1 MPLMAN
7 ADVIERA
14 LHSPEPFEQLRA
26 TAAAWFA
33 EGRTEKAVYDL
44 FDDARTQLRVAGRE
58 ADEDVVMEVMDCL
71 VGWCSP
77 HQVLKPTAVAPTVN
91 GHGSPDQTANAPP
104 SEQR

>member
-1 MPLMAN
+1 MAI

-14 LHSPEPFEQLRA
+14 LRSPEPFEELRA

-33 EGRTEKAVYDL
+33 EGRTEQAVYDL
-44 FDDARTQLRVAGRE
+44 FEDTRAQLRVAGRE

-77 HQVLKPTAVAPTVN
+77 HQVLKPTAVNHTVN
-91 GHGSPDQTANAPP
+91 GQNSPDKTAKAPP
-104 SEQR
+104 A